1 LHASKKLL
9 AQLSQN
15 TGSRWQSAERRTKNA
30 ARRAKMRLADAR
42 LTGELQQAIL

>member
-1 LHASKKLL
+1 MRL
-9 AQLSQN
+9 
-15 TGSRWQSAERRTKNA
+15 AERKCGSPSENA